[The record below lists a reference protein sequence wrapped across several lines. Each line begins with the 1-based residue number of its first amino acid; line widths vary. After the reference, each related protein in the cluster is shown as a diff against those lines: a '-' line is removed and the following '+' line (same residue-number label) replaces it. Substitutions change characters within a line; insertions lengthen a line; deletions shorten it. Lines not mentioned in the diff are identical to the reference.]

1 MEPLSQL
8 EFETLNMGRQPS
20 YVGES
25 QLGGQ
30 DEANTVF
37 PRERQRSAELCRA
50 HISGDPDPGRPGEI
64 SQCSEGETG
73 ARKFS

>member
-1 MEPLSQL
+1 MALEAPVRVPGQGPLPCVGNINKMELLSQL

-30 DEANTVF
+30 DEANAVF
-37 PRERQRSAELCRA
+37 PRERQQSP
-50 HISGDPDPGRPGEI
+50 H
-64 SQCSEGETG
+64 
-73 ARKFS
+73 